1 MILFVRVVVTM
12 VINLYAVRVVV
23 KALGVEDYGILNA
36 IAGVVLTSTF
46 LSSTLTVAIQRFYS
60 YAIGKHEERR
70 MREIFSSSVNIVLLL
85 SVLVLVLF
93 ETIGVWFVTTH
104 MMEPAGKIPLE

>member
-1 MILFVRVVVTM
+1 MGTEELTKSKRIASNTMILFVRVVVTM

-70 MREIFSSSVNIVLLL
+70 MREIF
-85 SVLVLVLF
+85 
-93 ETIGVWFVTTH
+93 
-104 MMEPAGKIPLE
+104 